1 MKRKIFVVA
10 AVALAAFA
18 LVAQEKKAPAKGGI
32 LHPEMTVENG
42 TWEKPM
48 AKIGA
53 KADQAWTQTTTA
65 AGVNSMPQP
74 GKPITVVG

>member
-1 MKRKIFVVA
+1 
-10 AVALAAFA
+10 
-18 LVAQEKKAPAKGGI
+18 
-32 LHPEMTVENG
+32 
-42 TWEKPM
+42 M